1 MSHRKT
7 RRTLLNALSPMAI
20 STGPNGK
27 PTLAGKVV
35 SQILVLLVC
44 VVAPGALTAVAPV
57 SWLHFER
64 QSDHVVGRANVCM
77 FFVIPYQKI
86 VVDPVT
92 EVSQHEVSG
101 SYTRHRRSGTDK
113 YTQAETTGYLSIIG
127 PNHKGEVYVTPHNID
142 EVTAKVQAFLKD
154 SQAKE
159 LKMFVVANW
168 KFSVIGGGFMCL
180 LTVLYAVGVVG
191 ASVQFLLRAMGIVS
205 KPGTTPRERTGS
217 PWLP

>member
-1 MSHRKT
+1 
-7 RRTLLNALSPMAI
+7 MAI

-35 SQILVLLVC
+35 SQIIAFLVC
-44 VVAPGALTAVAPV
+44 VVAPGALTAIAPV

-64 QSDHVVGRANVCM
+64 QGDHVVGRANVCM
-77 FFVIPYQKI
+77 FFFIPFQKI

-101 SYTRHRRSGTDK
+101 SYTRQRRTGTDK
-113 YTQAETTGYLSIIG
+113 YTQSEAQGFLSLVG
-127 PNHKGEVYVTPHNID
+127 PKSVGEVSVTPHNIK
-142 EVTAKVQAFLKD
+142 EVTEKVQVFLKD
-154 SQAKE
+154 TQAKE

-180 LTVLYAVGVVG
+180 LTVLYVVGVVG

-205 KPGTTPRERTGS
+205 KPGTTHRERTGS